1 MVGESRSEVRES
13 ALHCKNEYGDMRAE
27 LPDRYPPEGIS
38 DRIYHIIPNFKLWLE
53 DAKPFLSPWW
63 REDELERYQGRGSSV
78 LREISFDVREN
89 GVNSWNSFYDI
100 KESFDKRFYVSKTEY
115 VEEYQDI
122 IDKVRDTKSTQVHR
136 NWTEIDR
143 ETLNVYYKNWETGEI
158 REKWAC
164 SIILPDQLASHFDE
178 HWNKLQSFVTKEYE
192 EQEEKR
198 QEQLRKNKI

>member
-1 MVGESRSEVRES
+1 M
-13 ALHCKNEYGDMRAE
+13 
-27 LPDRYPPEGIS
+27 
-38 DRIYHIIPNFKLWLE
+38 
-53 DAKPFLSPWW
+53 
-63 REDELERYQGRGSSV
+63 
-78 LREISFDVREN
+78 
-89 GVNSWNSFYDI
+89 
-100 KESFDKRFYVSKTEY
+100 
-115 VEEYQDI
+115 EEYQNI

-164 SIILPDQLASHFDE
+164 SIIPLTQLFTHFED
-178 HWNKLQSFVTKEYE
+178 HTDRLQSFVTKEYE